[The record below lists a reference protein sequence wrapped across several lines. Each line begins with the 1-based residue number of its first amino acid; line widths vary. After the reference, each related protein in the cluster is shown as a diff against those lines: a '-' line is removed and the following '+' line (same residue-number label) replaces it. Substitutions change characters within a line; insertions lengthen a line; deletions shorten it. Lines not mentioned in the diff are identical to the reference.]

1 MIQSCTIQTPM
12 YHLPSWNSNNILLVN
27 VYVYCVVNIVVH
39 YDTALWCQFLIAS
52 CLCVFVVLIYILYSC
67 VLSTFDCLLSVWL
80 SHVHM
85 YFMQMCAV
93 NMWLFDVIVLLLCL
107 YIYICVLYSC
117 VHLVCLYVLYTAVFR
132 QPLIVCCLCV
142 FVRLIYTLCKLCSV
156 TFNWMLS
163 ESFLS
168 G

>member
-1 MIQSCTIQTPM
+1 M
-12 YHLPSWNSNNILLVN
+12 LVN

-52 CLCVFVVLIYILYSC
+52 CLCVFAVLIYILYSC

-85 YFMQMCAV
+85 YVMQMCAV

-107 YIYICVLYSC
+107 YIYIY
-117 VHLVCLYVLYTAVFR
+117 VCYTAVCTWYVYMYSI
-132 QPLIVCCLCV
+132 Q
-142 FVRLIYTLCKLCSV
+142 LCSV
-156 TFNWMLS
+156 NLWLCVVCV
-163 ESFLS
+163 FLHVFIYS
-168 G
+168 IQLCAFYMCIHFFVKFVNNNNEFYVLMFIIILYNISLL